1 MNRSSK
7 QSLYYSLYIP
17 CSYKFRVFTKLHILI
32 LTNASLY
39 PPNFA
44 NISSITVKIVAI
56 NMKEILLTEKEM
68 VFRGNSVHQMQKMLK
83 FCREV
88 EG

>member
-17 CSYKFRVFTKLHILI
+17 CSYKFRAFTKLHILI

-44 NISSITVKIVAI
+44 NISSITVKISQFQVFDLECKNVALNNSTHSILIISRI
-56 NMKEILLTEKEM
+56 N
-68 VFRGNSVHQMQKMLK
+68 SSH
-83 FCREV
+83 
-88 EG
+88 

>member
-44 NISSITVKIVAI
+44 NISSITVKISQFQVFDLECKNVALNNSTHSILIISRI
-56 NMKEILLTEKEM
+56 N
-68 VFRGNSVHQMQKMLK
+68 SSH
-83 FCREV
+83 
-88 EG
+88 